1 MAEGGAFASIRK
13 GESGK
18 AGDQESVVC
27 NPADWDHRPENPGP
41 LASDQLRGWKQL
53 DAVPMLPV

>member
-1 MAEGGAFASIRK
+1 MPPS
-13 GESGK
+13 GEESQERQGTK
-18 AGDQESVVC
+18 ESVVC